1 MKAFFSMALLAL
13 FLFSCDTKA
22 RYELTEFDYAQKHD
36 TNDQEIT
43 PQKKRS
49 YSFFEEGIT
58 ADNLFDGARMNNF
71 SVISENHYQVE
82 INPENTPINPSA
94 WYAFRVFSEN
104 QKTVEITLKYGF
116 GKHRYWPKVSIDRRI
131 WVALDST
138 RFTVA
143 EDEKSA
149 TINLILPAGDFYI
162 AAQEVINSTDMLEW
176 TQSLT
181 ADKTQHEVIGK
192 SKLGRDLLNMD
203 ITNGSPEGKDIVVV
217 LSRQHPP
224 EVTGNLAM
232 MAFLEEIVNDS
243 ELSNKF
249 LDQYRVIVYPM
260 LNPDGVDL
268 GHWRHN
274 TGGVDLNRDWAYYLQ
289 PEIEQ
294 VCSDIIEKVNASG
307 GEVKLGLDFHSTF
320 SDVYYTYHDTV
331 ATVIQG
337 FSNDWIE
344 NIFERVPQDQGR
356 ISAAAVGSA
365 VSKNWF
371 YSQFKAEGITY
382 EIGDDTPR
390 DLIKEK
396 GKVSAQEMMELLLG
410 KYKTEIQEQSPR

>member
-1 MKAFFSMALLAL
+1 MKAFFSMAVLAL
-13 FLFSCDTKA
+13 FLISCETKPE
-22 RYELTEFDYAQKHD
+22 YVLTEFDYAQKND
-36 TNDQEIT
+36 TNDKEIT
-43 PQKKRS
+43 PQEKRS
-49 YSFFEEGIT
+49 YTLMGEGVT

-71 SVISENHYQVE
+71 TSIGKNHYQVE
-82 INPENTPINPSA
+82 ISPENTPINPSA
-94 WYAFRVFSEN
+94 WFAFRIYSEDE
-104 QKTVEITLKYGF
+104 KTVDITLKYGF
-116 GKHRYWPKVSIDRRI
+116 GRHRYWPKISADRENWTAI
-131 WVALDST
+131 DST
-138 RFTVA
+138 KFTVA
-143 EDEKSA
+143 EDRKSA
-149 TINLILPAGDFYI
+149 TMTVNLSADTLYI
-162 AAQEVINSTDMLEW
+162 AAQEIINSSDMLEW
-176 TQSLT
+176 TQSFSS
-181 ADKTQHEVIGK
+181 AKTQHEVIGK

-203 ITNGSPEGKDIVVV
+203 ITNGSAEGKDIVVV

-249 LDQYRVIVYPM
+249 LDQYRLIVYPM

-274 TGGVDLNRDWAYYLQ
+274 TGGVDLNRDWAFYRQ

-294 VCSDIIEKVNASG
+294 VCSDIVEKVNASG

-331 ATVIQG
+331 QSVIQG
-337 FSNDWIE
+337 FSKDWIE

-356 ISAAAVGSA
+356 ISPAAVGSA

-396 GKVSAQEMMELLLG
+396 GKVSAQEMMKLLLEEYNG
-410 KYKTEIQEQSPR
+410 KGLK

>member
-1 MKAFFSMALLAL
+1 MAALAL
-13 FLFSCDTKA
+13 TLLSCNTKLE
-22 RYELTEFDYAQKHD
+22 YELTEFDYVQEND
-36 TNDQEIT
+36 TNNKAISPQE
-43 PQKKRS
+43 KRS
-49 YSFFEEGIT
+49 YTIISEGVT

-71 SVISENHYQVE
+71 SFIEKNHYQVE
-82 INPENTPINPSA
+82 VTPENTPINPSA
-94 WYAFRVFSEN
+94 WYAFRVYAEN
-104 QKTVEITLKYGF
+104 EKSVDITIKYGH
-116 GKHRYWPKVSIDRRI
+116 GKHRYWPKISTDRLN
-131 WVALDST
+131 WTAVDST
-138 RFTVA
+138 NLMVA

-149 TINLILPAGDFYI
+149 TLSLKINSDTLYI
-162 AAQEVINSTDMLEW
+162 AAQEIINSSDMLKW
-176 TQSLT
+176 TKSFSSANVQQS
-181 ADKTQHEVIGK
+181 VIGK

-203 ITNGSPEGKDIVVV
+203 ITNGSAEGKDIVVV

-232 MAFLEEIVNDS
+232 MAFLEEIMS
-243 ELSNKF
+243 GSALSNEF
-249 LDQYRVIVYPM
+249 LDQYRLIVYPM

-274 TGGVDLNRDWAYYLQ
+274 TGGVDLNRDWAYYRQ

-294 VCSDIIEKVNASG
+294 VCSDIIEKVNTAG

-331 ATVIQG
+331 ESVIQG
-337 FSNDWIE
+337 FSKDWIE
-344 NIFERVPQDQGR
+344 NIFDRIPQDQGR
-356 ISAAAVGSA
+356 ISSAAIGSA

-390 DLIKEK
+390 ELIKRREK
-396 GKVSAQEMMELLLG
+396 
-410 KYKTEIQEQSPR
+410 

>member
-1 MKAFFSMALLAL
+1 MKAFFSMVILAL
-13 FLFSCDTKA
+13 FLISCETKPQ
-22 RYELTEFDYAQKHD
+22 YVLTEFDYAQKND
-36 TNDQEIT
+36 TNDKEIVLQE
-43 PQKKRS
+43 KRS
-49 YSFFEEGIT
+49 YTLMGEGVT

-71 SVISENHYQVE
+71 TSIGKNHYQVE
-82 INPENTPINPSA
+82 ISPENTPINPSA
-94 WYAFRVFSEN
+94 WYAFRIYSEDE
-104 QKTVEITLKYGF
+104 KTVDITLKYGF
-116 GKHRYWPKVSIDRRI
+116 GRHRYWPKTSADRENWTAI
-131 WVALDST
+131 DST
-138 RFTVA
+138 KFTVA
-143 EDEKSA
+143 EDRQSA
-149 TINLILPAGDFYI
+149 TMTVNLSSDTLYI
-162 AAQEVINSTDMLEW
+162 AAQEIINSADMLEW
-176 TQSLT
+176 TQSFPS
-181 ADKTQHEVIGK
+181 AKTQYGVIGK

-203 ITNGSPEGKDIVVV
+203 ITNGSPKGKDIVVV

-232 MAFLEEIVNDS
+232 MAFLEEIVKDS

-249 LDQYRVIVYPM
+249 LDQYRLIVYPM

-274 TGGVDLNRDWAYYLQ
+274 IGGVDLNRDWAFYRQ

-294 VCSDIIEKVNASG
+294 VCSDIVEKVNASG
-307 GEVKLGLDFHSTF
+307 GDVKLGLDFHSTF

-331 ATVIQG
+331 ESVIQG
-337 FSNDWIE
+337 FAKDWIE

-396 GKVSAQEMMELLLG
+396 GKVSAQEMMKLLLG
-410 KYKTEIQEQSPR
+410 EYNVEGKK

>member
-1 MKAFFSMALLAL
+1 MKAFFSMATLAL
-13 FLFSCDTKA
+13 FLISCETKPQ
-22 RYELTEFDYAQKHD
+22 YVLTEFDYAQKND
-36 TNDQEIT
+36 TNDKEIT
-43 PQKKRS
+43 PQEKRS
-49 YSFFEEGIT
+49 YTLTDEGVT

-71 SVISENHYQVE
+71 TSISKNHYQVE
-82 INPENTPINPSA
+82 ISPENTPINPSA
-94 WYAFRVFSEN
+94 WYAFRIYSEDE
-104 QKTVEITLKYGF
+104 KTVDITLKYGF
-116 GKHRYWPKVSIDRRI
+116 GRHRYWPKTSADRENWTAI
-131 WVALDST
+131 DST
-138 RFTVA
+138 KFTVA
-143 EDEKSA
+143 EDRQSA
-149 TINLILPAGDFYI
+149 TMTVNLSADTLYI
-162 AAQEVINSTDMLEW
+162 AAQEIINSTDMLEW
-176 TQSLT
+176 TQSFST
-181 ADKTQHEVIGK
+181 AKTQHEVIGK

-203 ITNGSPEGKDIVVV
+203 ITNGNAEGKDIVVV

-249 LDQYRVIVYPM
+249 LDQYRLIVYPM

-274 TGGVDLNRDWAYYLQ
+274 TGGVDLNRDWAFYRQ

-294 VCSDIIEKVNASG
+294 VCSDIVEKVNASG
-307 GEVKLGLDFHSTF
+307 GDVKLGLDFHSTF

-331 ATVIQG
+331 ESVIQG
-337 FSNDWIE
+337 FSKDWIE
-344 NIFERVPQDQGR
+344 SIFERVPQDQGR
-356 ISAAAVGSA
+356 ISPAAVGSA

-396 GKVSAQEMMELLLG
+396 GKVSAQEMMKLLLEEYNG
-410 KYKTEIQEQSPR
+410 EGQK

>member
-1 MKAFFSMALLAL
+1 MKAFFSLAVLAL
-13 FLFSCDTKA
+13 FLISCETKPQ
-22 RYELTEFDYAQKHD
+22 YVLTEFDYAQKNDTHD
-36 TNDQEIT
+36 KEIAPQE
-43 PQKKRS
+43 KRS
-49 YSFFEEGIT
+49 YSLTNEGVT

-71 SVISENHYQVE
+71 TSIGKNHYQVE
-82 INPENTPINPSA
+82 ISPENTPINPSA
-94 WYAFRVFSEN
+94 WYAFRIYSEDE
-104 QKTVEITLKYGF
+104 KTVNITLKYGF
-116 GKHRYWPKVSIDRRI
+116 GRHRYWPKISTDRENWTAI
-131 WVALDST
+131 DST
-138 RFTVA
+138 TFTVA
-143 EDEKSA
+143 EDRKSA
-149 TINLILPAGDFYI
+149 TMTVNLSADTLYI
-162 AAQEVINSTDMLEW
+162 AAQEIINSSDMLEW
-176 TQSLT
+176 TQSFSS
-181 ADKTQHEVIGK
+181 AKTQHEVIGK

-203 ITNGSPEGKDIVVV
+203 ITNGSAEGKDIVVV

-232 MAFLEEIVNDS
+232 MAFVEEIVNDS

-249 LDQYRVIVYPM
+249 LDQYRLIVYPM

-274 TGGVDLNRDWAYYLQ
+274 TGGVDLNRDWAFYRQ

-294 VCSDIIEKVNASG
+294 VCSDIVEKVNASG

-331 ATVIQG
+331 ESVIQG
-337 FSNDWIE
+337 FSKDWIE

-356 ISAAAVGSA
+356 ISPAAVGSA

-396 GKVSAQEMMELLLG
+396 GKVSAQEMMKLLLEEYNG
-410 KYKTEIQEQSPR
+410 KGLK